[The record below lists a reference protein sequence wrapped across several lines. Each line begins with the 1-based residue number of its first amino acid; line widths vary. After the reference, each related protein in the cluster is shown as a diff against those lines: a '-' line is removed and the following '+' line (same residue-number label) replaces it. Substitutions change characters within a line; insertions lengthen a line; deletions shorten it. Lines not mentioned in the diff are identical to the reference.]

1 MTTEEKREQLMKKV
15 LDFTGEGTIHSH
27 IQKTAEAVV
36 ACMDD
41 ADIEKHWKENNE

>member
-1 MTTEEKREQLMKKV
+1 MTTEEKREQLMKEV
-15 LDFTGEGTIHSH
+15 LDLTGEGTIHSH